1 MSNKYYFQTIYKSE
15 NNFLVSG
22 VVATTRSDQLHFQL
36 TDQFGAN
43 IPFFVSTVRAGKTEN
58 TAFWLYASDTNS
70 DTFILSGEDGELS
83 FRVKID
89 SAYLSK
95 QKWARLIKRVN
106 PQNVKKA
113 MKFYREYGMKNAL
126 LRTRSEIQRQ
136 DILELDYNLWKPFFD
151 PTEEELEHQ
160 RNAWKDF
167 SFAAGKAPL
176 ISVVIPAYNT
186 DRQMLLLLLDSFKE
200 QTYPNFEVLI
210 ADGSS
215 PDNRTVKD
223 TLDSY
228 SQEDSRFIYIPVEGN
243 QGISGNTNAGLSR
256 VNGDFVAFCDHDDS
270 LPPWALYEIV
280 KAISENPRVQFLYTD
295 EDKVDIDGVTF
306 FDPHFKSDYNL
317 FLLESCNYISHFNVV
332 RKDLLDRAGFLSG
345 DYDGAQDFDF
355 VLRCSDVFAGEEE
368 QRLERFRE
376 ALTETTDI
384 AELSA
389 RSGLLE
395 DSVQE
400 LLDGRFIS
408 ELAVHIPK
416 VCYHWR
422 CSPASTAFDSRS
434 KMYAYEA
441 GCKAVRDHHLRC
453 NHTFKEVVN
462 SRNFGFYR
470 TVFSDDAKDAPQIS
484 VVLRDQGYP
493 QYQERCEQ
501 SLRASGYPNLE
512 ILPVKDASL
521 NETIAQ
527 ATGEYVLLLDNRLVL
542 KDNINLYEMTAF
554 LNRPNVGAVGA
565 RLLDKDGTTW
575 SAGQIINK
583 EELAV
588 PAFRGLHEYE
598 GSYMHRMMCTQS
610 LSSLDGECML
620 VRTSLLKRLSGFDDA
635 LTGDL
640 AATDLCLRIRQLGY
654 LLVYTPYAVFEKQ
667 GIVFESTE
675 KNDAFAMDEKLFRKK
690 WKGFLKHTDPYYN
703 PQFLPNAARFHIGI
717 NLNEKE
723 DLIHNT

>member
-1 MSNKYYFQTIYKSE
+1 MSNKYFFHKIYKAE
-15 NNFLVSG
+15 NCFSVSG
-22 VVATTRSDQLHFQL
+22 VIDSAHPDQLQFQL
-36 TDQFGAN
+36 TDPSGKS
-43 IPFFVSTVRAGKTEN
+43 IPFFVSTARAPTTQN
-58 TAFWLYASDTNS
+58 TAFWLYASETDS
-70 DTFILSGEDGELS
+70 DTFFLSGDDGEIS
-83 FRVKID
+83 FQVKID

-95 QKWARLIKRVN
+95 QKWNRLFKRIN

-113 MKFYREYGMKNAL
+113 MKFSREYGMKNAL
-126 LRTRSEIQRQ
+126 LRTRSEIRKQ
-136 DILELDYNLWKPFFD
+136 DIMELDYNLWKPFFD

-160 RNAWKDF
+160 RNVWKDF

-186 DRQMLLLLLDSFKE
+186 DRQMLHLLLDSFKE

-215 PDNRTVKD
+215 PDNLTVRE
-223 TLDSY
+223 TLEAY
-228 SQEDSRFIYIPVEGN
+228 AQEDPRFVYIPVEGN

-256 VNGDFVAFCDHDDS
+256 VSGDFVAFCDHDDA
-270 LPPWALYEIV
+270 LPPWALFEIV

-306 FDPHFKSDYNL
+306 FDPHFKSDFNR
-317 FLLESCNYISHFNVV
+317 FLLESCNYISHLNVV
-332 RKDLLDRAGFLSG
+332 RKDLLDQAGFLSS

-355 VLRCSDVFAGEEE
+355 VLRCSDVFTREEE
-368 QRLERFRE
+368 PRLKRYRE
-376 ALTETTDI
+376 AFSETTDI

-395 DSVQE
+395 DSVQK
-400 LLDGRFIS
+400 LLEGRFIS

-453 NHTFKEVVN
+453 RTPFREVVN

-470 TVFSDDAKDAPQIS
+470 TMFSNDAETAPRIS
-484 VVLRDQGYP
+484 VVILDQGHP
-493 QYQERCEQ
+493 QYQDRCER
-501 SLRASGYPNLE
+501 SLRASGYPDLE
-512 ILPVKDASL
+512 ILPMRDAPM
-521 NETIAQ
+521 NEIIEQ
-527 ATGEYVLLLDNRLVL
+527 ASGEYVLLLDNSLVL
-542 KDNINLYEMTAF
+542 KDNNSLYEMAGY
-554 LNRPNVGAVGA
+554 LNRPNIGAVGA
-565 RLLDKDGTTW
+565 RLLDKTGAVW
-575 SAGQIINK
+575 SAGRIITK

-588 PAFRGLHEYE
+588 PVFRGLYEYE

-610 LSSLDGECML
+610 LSGLDGECML
-620 VRTSLLKRLSGFDDA
+620 VRTSLLKQLSGFDHTF
-635 LTGDL
+635 TGEL
-640 AATDLCLRIRQLGY
+640 AAADLCLRIRQLGY
-654 LLVYTPYAVFEKQ
+654 LLMYTPYAIFEKQ
-667 GIVFESTE
+667 SVAAEPAE
-675 KNDAFAMDEKLFRKK
+675 KSDALVKEEEAFRKK
-690 WKGFLKHTDPYYN
+690 WSGFLNHTDPYYN

-717 NLNEKE
+717 NLDEKE
-723 DLIHNT
+723 DLKHNS